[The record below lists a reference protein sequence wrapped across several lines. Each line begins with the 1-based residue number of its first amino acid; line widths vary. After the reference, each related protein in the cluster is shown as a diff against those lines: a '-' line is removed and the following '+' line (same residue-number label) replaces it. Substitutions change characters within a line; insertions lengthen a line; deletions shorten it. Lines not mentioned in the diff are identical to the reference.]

1 MTPYKITNQGSKVTK
16 NQKYKQTT
24 LQIHRNDMTDIN
36 YEDFNAFVNKLI
48 SKKKNNQQILIRGL
62 SKLGWLTYLSYNQV
76 ALSGDQDD
84 YLDGRISNTQNS
96 FQLSQ
101 FQIIIMEKQ

>member
-1 MTPYKITNQGSKVTK
+1 
-16 NQKYKQTT
+16 
-24 LQIHRNDMTDIN
+24 MTDIN

-48 SKKKNNQQILIRGL
+48 TKKKNNQQILIRGL

-84 YLDGRISNTQNS
+84 YLDGRISNIQNS